1 MRHIHN
7 LFVLVCFLAGCGSK
21 GALYLPE
28 GEKGEVGPSS
38 IQERIEYGTELEE
51 EEDQ

>member
-1 MRHIHN
+1 MRHTN
-7 LFVLVCFLAGCGSK
+7 LLFVLVFFLGACGSK

-38 IQERIEYGTELEE
+38 IQERIEYGTEIEE